1 MTGMRFLFGTGGK
14 NADARHIAGEKT
26 EIAVTQPLLY
36 TPQRGW
42 GFVTEENR
50 REQELLRLPVH
61 RDLDRNAADGTFP
74 SCSRRM

>member
-42 GFVTEENR
+42 GFVTEKTR
-50 REQELLRLPVH
+50 REQESLRLPELNSGFEPVWW
-61 RDLDRNAADGTFP
+61 
-74 SCSRRM
+74 